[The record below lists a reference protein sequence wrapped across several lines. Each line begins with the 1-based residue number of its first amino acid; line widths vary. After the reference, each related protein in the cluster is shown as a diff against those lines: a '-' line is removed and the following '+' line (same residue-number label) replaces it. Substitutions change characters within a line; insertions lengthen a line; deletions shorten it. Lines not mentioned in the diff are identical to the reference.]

1 MFPIPPASP
10 DHTIGRA
17 FCCNLLFVSLSG
29 VEGKQKGFPLQS
41 LTQNSETTFFK
52 IPDFKYFK
60 SQTKILLLKKKL
72 KIMYEDKK
80 VIARDL
86 ALAMSKAYE
95 IRRAK
100 HKPDMGS
107 NKEDTKYVYI
117 NREVLQQ
124 YLDDNKNAKGIKAY
138 FGVIDNHKIAS
149 DPKYTCKPE
158 LRFQTTIILK
168 ATGDASFIEKDPLIA
183 IPTYNSDG
191 EPLDDFEL
199 CPPPSG
205 GCNDIY

>member
-1 MFPIPPASP
+1 MN
-10 DHTIGRA
+10 D
-17 FCCNLLFVSLSG
+17 
-29 VEGKQKGFPLQS
+29 
-41 LTQNSETTFFK
+41 
-52 IPDFKYFK
+52 
-60 SQTKILLLKKKL
+60 
-72 KIMYEDKK
+72 DKK

-86 ALAMSKAYE
+86 ALAMSQAYDK
-95 IRRAK
+95 RRAK

-117 NREVLQQ
+117 DRAVLQQ

-168 ATGDASFIEKDPLIA
+168 ATEDESFIENEPLIV
-183 IPTYNSDG
+183 IPNYNSVG
-191 EPLDDFEL
+191 EPLDDFGI
-199 CPPPSG
+199 CPPSKVNCG
-205 GCNDIY
+205 EIY